1 MFKFLKGL
9 FSKSN
14 VIAETAKIIDQVV
27 EDKDLRNTLTAK
39 LLEAELTGSKAQRN
53 WRPHLMY
60 VMMFLLIWI
69 AIIAPI
75 SEVYLDIKVPIKSY
89 LDAVPS
95 ELWTLLTVTT
105 SGYIGLRSFIDKKGK
120 K

>member
-1 MFKFLKGL
+1 MGKLFKKL

-14 VIAETAKIIDQVV
+14 VIADIAKTIDKVV
-27 EDKDLRNTLTAK
+27 EDKDLRNTLVAK

-69 AIIAPI
+69 VVIAPI
-75 SEVYLDIKVPIKSY
+75 SEVYFGVKLPIKEY
-89 LDAVPS
+89 LAAVPPQ
-95 ELWTLLTVTT
+95 LWILLTATT
-105 SGYIGLRSFIDKKGK
+105 TGYMGLRSFIDKKGSK
-120 K
+120 

>member
-1 MFKFLKGL
+1 MGKFLKGL

-14 VIAETAKIIDQVV
+14 VIADIAKTLDKVV
-27 EDKDLRNTLTAK
+27 EDKDLRNTLIAK

-69 AIIAPI
+69 AVIVPLLAVIFNI
-75 SEVYLDIKVPIKSY
+75 NIPIKES
-89 LDAVPS
+89 LAAVPPQ
-95 ELWTLLTVTT
+95 LWVLLTVPTT
-105 SGYIGLRSFIDKKGK
+105 GYIGLRSFIDKKGSK
-120 K
+120 

>member
-1 MFKFLKGL
+1 MLKFFKGL

-14 VIAETAKIIDQVV
+14 VIAETAKIIDQVI

-39 LLEAELTGSKAQRN
+39 LLEAEMTGSRAQRN

-69 AIIAPI
+69 VVIAPMA
-75 SEVYLDIKVPIKSY
+75 EVCFGVKIPIKES
-89 LDAVPS
+89 LAAVPPQ
-95 ELWTLLTVTT
+95 LWVLLTVPTT
-105 SGYIGLRSFIDKKGK
+105 GYIGLRSFIDKKKG
-120 K
+120 